1 MEDVIRRQMPNS
13 IEAEK
18 SVIGSM
24 ISDRDTIVECSE
36 ILLRDDFYHQQYGAL
51 FEAIVEL
58 YNAGEPV
65 DEVTLQNKLREKGV
79 GPEIASLEAIQDLI
93 LSVPTTVNAK
103 NYANIVKDKAL
114 LRNIIKVNQN
124 IENMCFEGTEDV
136 DSILNQTEK
145 DIFSLVQN
153 RG

>member
-36 ILLRDDFYHQQYGAL
+36 ILIRDDFYHQQYGAL

-58 YNAGEPV
+58 YNANEPV
-65 DEVTLQNKLREKGV
+65 DEVTLQNKLKEKGV
-79 GPEIASLEAIQDLI
+79 GPEIASLD
-93 LSVPTTVNAK
+93 
-103 NYANIVKDKAL
+103 
-114 LRNIIKVNQN
+114 
-124 IENMCFEGTEDV
+124 CG
-136 DSILNQTEK
+136 LNLP
-145 DIFSLVQN
+145 IFHFLCESLCCL
-153 RG
+153 